1 LRKDADEAGD
11 PRERKYLAVFANA
24 AAGYID
30 TVTLNVSG
38 QSPASA
44 PPASVKQ
51 ESKVAALAQPDL
63 SDPPRLAPIVQR
75 TLLSRGD
82 AMLGLG
88 NVSAARMLY
97 QRAADAG
104 VGVAALKLAETYDPV
119 FLAAR
124 ELRGVKPDPVAAEA
138 WYRRAA
144 ELGDVEATKRLG
156 GQQGH
161 RLAGSLA
168 TQ

>member
-1 LRKDADEAGD
+1 
-11 PRERKYLAVFANA
+11 
-24 AAGYID
+24 
-30 TVTLNVSG
+30 
-38 QSPASA
+38 
-44 PPASVKQ
+44 
-51 ESKVAALAQPDL
+51 
-63 SDPPRLAPIVQR
+63 
-75 TLLSRGD
+75 
-82 AMLGLG
+82 MLTLG